1 MIEYA
6 TKEDLDKKC
15 NEIRGE
21 IKGIKTNDLP
31 HLFALVDMIK
41 DRVMTNR
48 WVFIVS
54 VGVLGIVLGILEV
67 FG

>member
-1 MIEYA
+1 MNEYV
-6 TKEDLDKKC
+6 TKEDLERKC
-15 NEIRGE
+15 DEINGKIEE
-21 IKGIKTNDLP
+21 IKSNDLP

-48 WVFIVS
+48 WVFIAS